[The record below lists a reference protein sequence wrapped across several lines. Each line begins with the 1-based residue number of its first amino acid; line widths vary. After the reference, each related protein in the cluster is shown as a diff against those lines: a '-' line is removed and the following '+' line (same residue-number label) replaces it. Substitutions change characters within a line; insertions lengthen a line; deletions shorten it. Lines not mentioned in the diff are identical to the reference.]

1 VLKKEIKQAGLG
13 YSLPILSREVSV
25 VKKYQKQN
33 FIDCYATLFVYCET
47 DPEAVFSQ
55 IMECYKMKALRKEP
69 FRAVAIFDGP
79 PKDDE
84 EGTIDIELPSFEIA
98 NLNCRQ
104 NIREFS
110 EKFLK
115 KLQE

>member
-1 VLKKEIKQAGLG
+1 
-13 YSLPILSREVSV
+13 
-25 VKKYQKQN
+25 
-33 FIDCYATLFVYCET
+33 
-47 DPEAVFSQ
+47 
-55 IMECYKMKALRKEP
+55 MKALRKEP